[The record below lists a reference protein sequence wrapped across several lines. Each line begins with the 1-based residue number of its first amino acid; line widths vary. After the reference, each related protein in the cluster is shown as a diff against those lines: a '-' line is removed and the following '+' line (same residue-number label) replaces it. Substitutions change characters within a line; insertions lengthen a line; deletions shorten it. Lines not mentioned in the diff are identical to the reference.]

1 MLFLVQNV
9 NITFGEACLFALFSI
24 LVVFVI
30 LILITLIIALMAK
43 LKITDKKEVKQ
54 VAKPVEQP
62 VVTRKTTKL
71 EDLKDDDIFKE
82 TPLPNEEDMMAAVLV
97 ATIDYANEIK
107 EDVHLVS
114 VREL

>member
-9 NITFGEACLFALFSI
+9 NINFGEACLFALFSI

-30 LILITLIIALMAK
+30 LILITLIISLMAK
-43 LKITDKKEVKQ
+43 LKLTDKKEVKQ
-54 VAKPVEQP
+54 VVKPVEQP
-62 VVTRKTTKL
+62 KASRKQTKL
-71 EDLKDDDIFKE
+71 EDIKDD
-82 TPLPNEEDMMAAVLV
+82 DMMAAVLV

>member
-30 LILITLIIALMAK
+30 LIVITLIISLMAK
-43 LKITDKKEVKQ
+43 LKLNDNKAEVKQ

-71 EDLKDDDIFKE
+71 EDIKDD
-82 TPLPNEEDMMAAVLV
+82 DMMAAVLV

>member
-30 LILITLIIALMAK
+30 LILITLIISLMAK
-43 LKITDKKEVKQ
+43 LKISDKKEVKQ
-54 VAKPVEQP
+54 VVKPVEQP

-71 EDLKDDDIFKE
+71 EDIKDD
-82 TPLPNEEDMMAAVLV
+82 DMMAAVLV

>member
-9 NITFGEACLFALFSI
+9 NINFGEACLFALFSI

-30 LILITLIIALMAK
+30 LILITLIISLMAK
-43 LKITDKKEVKQ
+43 LKLTDKKEVKQ

-62 VVTRKTTKL
+62 VVSRKQTKL
-71 EDLKDDDIFKE
+71 EDIKDD
-82 TPLPNEEDMMAAVLV
+82 DMMAAVLV

>member
-43 LKITDKKEVKQ
+43 LKISDKKEEVKQ

-71 EDLKDDDIFKE
+71 EDIKDD
-82 TPLPNEEDMMAAVLV
+82 DMMAAVLV

>member
-54 VAKPVEQP
+54 VVKPVEQP
-62 VVTRKTTKL
+62 KVSRKQTKL
-71 EDLKDDDIFKE
+71 EDIKDD
-82 TPLPNEEDMMAAVLV
+82 DMMAAVLV

>member
-43 LKITDKKEVKQ
+43 LKLTDKKEVKQ
-54 VAKPVEQP
+54 VAKPVEQS
-62 VVTRKTTKL
+62 VVSRKQTKL
-71 EDLKDDDIFKE
+71 EDIKDD
-82 TPLPNEEDMMAAVLV
+82 DMMAAVLV

>member
-43 LKITDKKEVKQ
+43 LKISDKKEVKQ

-71 EDLKDDDIFKE
+71 EDIKDD
-82 TPLPNEEDMMAAVLV
+82 DMMAAVLV

>member
-30 LILITLIIALMAK
+30 LILITLIISLMAK
-43 LKITDKKEVKQ
+43 LKLEDKNAEVKQ

-62 VVTRKTTKL
+62 VVTRKQTKL
-71 EDLKDDDIFKE
+71 EDIKDD
-82 TPLPNEEDMMAAVLV
+82 DMMAAVLV

>member
-9 NITFGEACLFALFSI
+9 NINFGEACLFALFSI

-30 LILITLIIALMAK
+30 LILITLIISLMAK
-43 LKITDKKEVKQ
+43 LKLTDKKEVKQ
-54 VAKPVEQP
+54 VVKPVKQP
-62 VVTRKTTKL
+62 KVSRKQTKL
-71 EDLKDDDIFKE
+71 EDIKDD
-82 TPLPNEEDMMAAVLV
+82 DMMAAVLV

>member
-9 NITFGEACLFALFSI
+9 NIKFVEACLFGLFSI

-71 EDLKDDDIFKE
+71 EDIKDD
-82 TPLPNEEDMMAAVLV
+82 DMMAAVLV

>member
-43 LKITDKKEVKQ
+43 LKISDKKEVKQ

-62 VVTRKTTKL
+62 KVSRKQTKL
-71 EDLKDDDIFKE
+71 EDIKDD
-82 TPLPNEEDMMAAVLV
+82 DMMAAVLV

>member
-62 VVTRKTTKL
+62 VVSRKQTKL
-71 EDLKDDDIFKE
+71 EDIKDD
-82 TPLPNEEDMMAAVLV
+82 DMMAAVLV

>member
-62 VVTRKTTKL
+62 VATRKTTKL
-71 EDLKDDDIFKE
+71 EDIKDD
-82 TPLPNEEDMMAAVLV
+82 DMMAAVLV

>member
-9 NITFGEACLFALFSI
+9 NINFGEACLFALFSI

-30 LILITLIIALMAK
+30 LILITLIISLMAK

-54 VAKPVEQP
+54 DLKPVEQP
-62 VVTRKTTKL
+62 KVSRKQTKL
-71 EDLKDDDIFKE
+71 EDIKDD
-82 TPLPNEEDMMAAVLV
+82 DMMAAVLV

>member
-54 VAKPVEQP
+54 VTKPVEQP

-71 EDLKDDDIFKE
+71 EDIKDD
-82 TPLPNEEDMMAAVLV
+82 DMMAAVLV

>member
-9 NITFGEACLFALFSI
+9 NINFGEACLFALFSI

-30 LILITLIIALMAK
+30 LILITLIISLMAK
-43 LKITDKKEVKQ
+43 LKLTDKKEVKQ
-54 VAKPVEQP
+54 VVKPVEQP

-71 EDLKDDDIFKE
+71 EDIKDD
-82 TPLPNEEDMMAAVLV
+82 DMMAAVLV

>member
-71 EDLKDDDIFKE
+71 EDIKDD
-82 TPLPNEEDMMAAVLV
+82 DMMAAVLV

>member
-43 LKITDKKEVKQ
+43 LKISDKKEVKQ

-62 VVTRKTTKL
+62 VVSRKQTKL
-71 EDLKDDDIFKE
+71 EDIKD
-82 TPLPNEEDMMAAVLV
+82 TSLLPPHGLDMLCENLVNTTYEDLS
-97 ATIDYANEIK
+97 
-107 EDVHLVS
+107 EDKLEPIIS
-114 VREL
+114 NLLN

>member
-43 LKITDKKEVKQ
+43 LKISDKKEVKQ
-54 VAKPVEQP
+54 VAKSVEQP
-62 VVTRKTTKL
+62 KVSRKQTKL
-71 EDLKDDDIFKE
+71 EDIKDD
-82 TPLPNEEDMMAAVLV
+82 DMMAAVLV

>member
-62 VVTRKTTKL
+62 KVSRKQTKL
-71 EDLKDDDIFKE
+71 EDIKDD
-82 TPLPNEEDMMAAVLV
+82 DMMAAVLV

>member
-43 LKITDKKEVKQ
+43 LKITDKKKVKQ

-62 VVTRKTTKL
+62 VVSRKQTKL
-71 EDLKDDDIFKE
+71 EDIKDD
-82 TPLPNEEDMMAAVLV
+82 DMMAAVLV

>member
-9 NITFGEACLFALFSI
+9 NINFGEACLFALFSI

-30 LILITLIIALMAK
+30 LILITLIISLMAK
-43 LKITDKKEVKQ
+43 LKLTDKKEVKQ
-54 VAKPVEQP
+54 VVKPVEQP
-62 VVTRKTTKL
+62 KVSRKQTKL
-71 EDLKDDDIFKE
+71 EDIKDD
-82 TPLPNEEDMMAAVLV
+82 DMMAAVLV

-114 VREL
+114 EREL